1 MKKSVA
7 CTREAPAV
15 LQKTPQGRMGEAGE
29 TPWKAQPC
37 WTMNGGPRFLP
48 DPFSSCLVQRLVGS
62 EENIAGKVFSSPPWK
77 RNMGLMWGILSITW
91 RDELH

>member
-1 MKKSVA
+1 
-7 CTREAPAV
+7 
-15 LQKTPQGRMGEAGE
+15 
-29 TPWKAQPC
+29 
-37 WTMNGGPRFLP
+37 MNGGPRFLP

-77 RNMGLMWGILSITW
+77 RNMGLMWGILSIAW